1 MISLRKYNTFNIDSH
16 CEQFIQIHDKAEL
29 AEIIKSIDQPFYIL
43 GGGSNVL
50 LSDPISKPIIKN
62 ELKGI
67 ELIGEDD
74 DHVIVRVAS
83 GENWHEFVQYC
94 IAKEWG
100 GLENLSLIP
109 GTLGAAPVQ
118 NIGAYGVEIK
128 DSVLSVEG
136 YDCLNQE
143 FKSYNNAD
151 CHFGYRTSIFKYK
164 LKDKFFISA
173 LVLQLD
179 KKHKLKT
186 DYGSIHDELQ
196 KMRIDSPNISDVSE
210 AVINIRKS
218 KLPDP
223 NKIGNAGSFFKNCTI
238 PRSQFDEVKKR
249 FPNIPFYQMDEG
261 EIKIPSGWLI
271 EQAGWKGRR
280 QGDAAC
286 HEKQALVLVNFGQA
300 TAKDILSLAGE
311 IKKDVY
317 LMFGIELEYEVNV
330 WV

>member
-1 MISLRKYNTFNIDSH
+1 VISLRNFNTFNIDSN
-16 CEQFIQIHDKAEL
+16 CEQLIQVHHQTDL
-29 AEIIKSIDQPFYIL
+29 PDIIKNLQQPFYIL

-50 LSDPISKPIIKN
+50 LSNPIHKPILKN

-83 GENWHEFVQYC
+83 GENWHEFVQYS
-94 IAKEWG
+94 IENEWG

-109 GTLGAAPVQ
+109 GTVGAAPVQ

-136 YDCLNQE
+136 YDCLSEE
-143 FKSYNNAD
+143 FKSFKNVH
-151 CHFGYRTSIFKYK
+151 CHFGYRSSIFKYE
-164 LKDKFFISA
+164 LKDKFFITA
-173 LVLQLD
+173 LILQLA
-179 KKHKLKT
+179 KKHILRT
-186 DYGSIHDELQ
+186 DYGAIRDELL
-196 KMRIDSPNISDVSE
+196 KMKVETASISDVSQ

-223 NKIGNAGSFFKNCTI
+223 KEIGNAGSFFKNSSI
-238 PRSQFDEVKKR
+238 PQSQFDEVKKN
-249 FPNIPFYQMDEG
+249 FPDMPFYQMEKG

-271 EQAGWKGRR
+271 EHAGWKGKRL
-280 QGDAAC
+280 GDAAC
-286 HEKQALVLVNFGQA
+286 HEKQALVLVNLGQA
-300 TAKDILSLAGE
+300 TAKDILNLAGE

-317 LMFGIELEYEVNV
+317 LKFGIELEYEVNI